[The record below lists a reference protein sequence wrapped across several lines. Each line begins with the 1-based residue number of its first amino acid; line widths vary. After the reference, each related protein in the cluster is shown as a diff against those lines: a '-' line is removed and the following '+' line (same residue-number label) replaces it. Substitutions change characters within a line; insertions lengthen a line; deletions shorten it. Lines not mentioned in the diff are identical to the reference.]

1 MLDKNDAVEAM
12 KQQQKKME
20 LVMVA
25 MGELSNFK
33 FDQDK
38 FKLENGLDG
47 LDGLNDKTFKQHI
60 IFFAMREGFFNEIK
74 EEFLSLGLKFEVV
87 SNEISFGSTT
97 EVLHDYIVHINPED
111 VYILKPIIGF
121 WWLEEFLAFMNENQD
136 IDESIINKLGLEKSW
151 HTQVPQPL
159 IDAVQKIVR
168 EIGFSPISF
177 GLPPYLNKVEI
188 QRNIALL
195 MPIMMQY
202 ASDSDTP
209 TVAEDIRIWK
219 SVMSVLKLYDRIM
232 YNITGEISK
241 EIVYNKD
248 VLVTTFKLIAGD
260 EEKQKEFYD
269 LKNLEIINNLFQACF
284 VLFQL
289 DEKFEDQNEKIL
301 EIYDIFQELKND
313 YEKKVNE
320 KKEQEC
326 QIQD

>member
-111 VYILKPIIGF
+111 VYILKPII
-121 WWLEEFLAFMNENQD
+121 
-136 IDESIINKLGLEKSW
+136 GLEKSW